1 MFCQTFISFFS
12 QYLLI
17 LLLIIFT
24 LCEFNGLTIMTIFND
39 LFEVTNEFF
48 ANEMW
53 TKISEMP
60 VIVWKY
66 FSQFPNK

>member
-1 MFCQTFISFFS
+1 
-12 QYLLI
+12 
-17 LLLIIFT
+17 
-24 LCEFNGLTIMTIFND
+24 MTIFND

-66 FSQFPNK
+66 FSQFPNKWNLIHNNMIDENVQWNVIG